1 MPSLSVISFGIPFGS
16 SGSSGV
22 VVSFRRLRLSS
33 RGLAPR
39 SRSYCIV
46 IVGNNFGQPL
56 GVVAVACGVT
66 DGGGDADEVVKEP
79 IFQTTLGV
87 C

>member
-1 MPSLSVISFGIPFGS
+1 MQ
-16 SGSSGV
+16 
-22 VVSFRRLRLSS
+22 
-33 RGLAPR
+33 RG
-39 SRSYCIV
+39 RSYCIV
-46 IVGNNFGQPL
+46 IVGNDFRQPL